1 MVRYLFVM
9 SLLLSACAQVGTIT
23 GGPTDEFAPRV
34 MSESIADKQRNVKT
48 SEQLLVFDEFIK
60 LDQPQQ
66 RIQLMPADSRL
77 QYELKGKTLRIIFLD
92 TLQAQT
98 TYTLMSNGG
107 IKDLTEGNDSLMTW
121 TFSTGPTL
129 DSLVLNARAK
139 EWIPNNKPSTIYLG
153 LYQTDTS
160 RTARYIGRFDP
171 QGQLQLKGLKEGAY
185 FLKAY
190 IDENQDGAC
199 SQTESQDVLFEPIVL
214 SQIQAD
220 TLSFYL
226 SKPKKSEDTTVKIDG
241 SKTVSALQ
249 SKPITASDSLALAKP
264 LSSLV
269 LQFDT
274 LPIDLLAELYLGEV
288 LQHKIELKKLSTTI
302 DSLQAGVY
310 TLRFISDQNHNLR
323 WDAID
328 LDQKQRA
335 EPIYYYP
342 EKIKIRPNWEVSLPV
357 NIPPGSLF
365 KK

>member
-1 MVRYLFVM
+1 MVRWAFVG
-9 SLLLSACAQVGTIT
+9 LLLLCACAQVGTIT
-23 GGPTDEFAPRV
+23 GGPTDEAAPKV
-34 MSESIADKQRNVKT
+34 VSESISDKQRNVT
-48 SEQLLVFDEFIK
+48 ASEQLLVFDEFIK

-77 QYELKGKTLRIIFLD
+77 QYELKGKTLRILFLD
-92 TLQAQT
+92 PLQAQT
-98 TYTLMSNGG
+98 TYTLLSNGS

-139 EWIPNNKPSTIYLG
+139 ECNPNNKPSNTYLG

-171 QGQLQLKGLKEGAY
+171 QGALQLKGLKDGTY
-185 FLKAY
+185 YLKAY

-199 SQTESQDVLFEPIVL
+199 GPGESQDLLFEPVVL
-214 SQIQAD
+214 QQLQAD
-220 TLSFYL
+220 TLAFFL
-226 SKPKKSEDTTVKIDG
+226 SKPATKEVPSVAAKD
-241 SKTVSALQ
+241 SA
-249 SKPITASDSLALAKP
+249 AVVNP
-264 LSSLV
+264 LSTLV

-274 LPIDLLAELYLGEV
+274 LLPQLLAEIYIGE
-288 LQHKIELKKLSTTI
+288 ELKKTVAVDKQTINI
-302 DSLQAGVY
+302 DSLQAGLY
-310 TLRFISDQNHNLR
+310 TLRIVSDLNDNLK

-328 LDQKQRA
+328 LERKVRA

-342 EKIKIRPNWEVSLPV
+342 EKIKIRPNWELSLPV

>member
-1 MVRYLFVM
+1 MVRWAFVG
-9 SLLLSACAQVGTIT
+9 LLLLCACAQVGTIT
-23 GGPTDEFAPRV
+23 GGPTDEAAPKV
-34 MSESIADKQRNVKT
+34 VSESISDKQRNVT
-48 SEQLLVFDEFIK
+48 ASEQLLVFDEFIK

-77 QYELKGKTLRIIFLD
+77 QYELKGKTLRILFLD
-92 TLQAQT
+92 PLQAQT
-98 TYTLMSNGG
+98 TYTLLSNGG

-139 EWIPNNKPSTIYLG
+139 ECIPNNKPSNTYLG
-153 LYQTDTS
+153 LYLSDTS

-171 QGQLQLKGLKEGAY
+171 QGALQLKGLKDGTY
-185 FLKAY
+185 YLKAY

-199 SQTESQDVLFEPIVL
+199 GPSESQDLLFEPVVL
-214 SQIQAD
+214 QQLQAD
-220 TLSFYL
+220 TLAFFL
-226 SKPKKSEDTTVKIDG
+226 SKPATKEMPS
-241 SKTVSALQ
+241 VSA
-249 SKPITASDSLALAKP
+249 KDSAVVANP
-264 LSSLV
+264 LSTLV

-274 LPIDLLAELYLGEV
+274 LLPHLLAEIYIGE
-288 LQHKIELKKLSTTI
+288 ELKKTVAVDKQTIQI
-302 DSLQAGVY
+302 DSLQAGLY
-310 TLRFISDQNHNLR
+310 TLRIVSDLNDNLK

-328 LDQKQRA
+328 LERKVRA

-342 EKIKIRPNWEVSLPV
+342 EKIKIRPNWELSLPV

>member
-1 MVRYLFVM
+1 
-9 SLLLSACAQVGTIT
+9 
-23 GGPTDEFAPRV
+23 
-34 MSESIADKQRNVKT
+34 
-48 SEQLLVFDEFIK
+48 
-60 LDQPQQ
+60 
-66 RIQLMPADSRL
+66 
-77 QYELKGKTLRIIFLD
+77 
-92 TLQAQT
+92 
-98 TYTLMSNGG
+98 MSNGG

-214 SQIQAD
+214 RQIQAD
-220 TLSFYL
+220 TLSFFL
-226 SKPKKSEDTTVKIDG
+226 SKPQKSQDTTVKIN
-241 SKTVSALQ
+241 
-249 SKPITASDSLALAKP
+249 IASTDSLSLTKP
-264 LSSLV
+264 LSALI
-269 LQFDT
+269 LQLDT
-274 LPIDLLAELYLGEV
+274 LPKYLLAELYLGEA
-288 LQHKIELKKLSTTI
+288 LQQKIQVNEPIITI

-310 TLRFISDQNHNLR
+310 TLRFISDQNQNLK

-335 EPIYYYP
+335 EPVYYYP

>member
-1 MVRYLFVM
+1 MVRWAFVVLV
-9 SLLLSACAQVGTIT
+9 LLCACAQVDTIT
-23 GGPTDEFAPRV
+23 GGPADEIAPQV
-34 MSESIADKQRNVKT
+34 LSETISDKQRNVKT

-77 QYELKGKTLRIIFLD
+77 QFELKGKTLRILFLD
-92 TLQAQT
+92 TLQPQT
-98 TYTLMSNGG
+98 TYTLLSNGG
-107 IKDLTEGNDSLMTW
+107 VKDLTEGNDSLMTW

-129 DSLVLNARAK
+129 DSLVLNAQAT
-139 EWIPNNKPSTIYLG
+139 EWIPNNKPRTICLG

-160 RTARYIGRFDP
+160 RTARYIGRFDQ
-171 QGQLQLKGLKEGAY
+171 QGQLQLKGLKDGAY
-185 FLKAY
+185 YLKAY

-199 SQTESQDVLFEPIVL
+199 APTESQDVLFSARTL

-220 TLSFYL
+220 TLAFFL
-226 SKPKKSEDTTVKIDG
+226 SKPVPMKDSTLTSISTMPFVR
-241 SKTVSALQ
+241 S
-249 SKPITASDSLALAKP
+249 TAVDSLALAKP
-264 LSSLV
+264 LSTLV

-274 LPIDLLAELYLGEV
+274 LFPHLMAELYIGEV
-288 LQHKIELKKLSTTI
+288 LQKTVEVDKQTIQI

-310 TLRFISDQNHNLR
+310 TLRIVSDLNGNLK

-328 LDQKQRA
+328 LERRVRA

-342 EKIKIRPNWEVSLPV
+342 EKIKIRPNWELSLPV
-357 NIPPGSLF
+357 NIPQGSLF

>member
-1 MVRYLFVM
+1 MVRWAFVG
-9 SLLLSACAQVGTIT
+9 LLLLCACAQVGTIT
-23 GGPTDEFAPRV
+23 GGPTDELAPKV
-34 MSESIADKQRNVKT
+34 VSESISDKQRNVT
-48 SEQLLVFDEFIK
+48 ASEQLLVFDEFIK

-77 QYELKGKTLRIIFLD
+77 QYELKGKTLRVLFLD
-92 TLQAQT
+92 PLQAQT
-98 TYTLMSNGG
+98 TYTLLSNGG

-139 EWIPNNKPSTIYLG
+139 EWIPNNKPSNTYLG

-171 QGQLQLKGLKEGAY
+171 QGALQLKGLKDGTY

-199 SQTESQDVLFEPIVL
+199 GPTESQDMLFEPVL
-214 SQIQAD
+214 LRQIQAD
-220 TLSFYL
+220 TLAFFL
-226 SKPKKSEDTTVKIDG
+226 SKPATKELPSVAVKD
-241 SKTVSALQ
+241 SAVVVN
-249 SKPITASDSLALAKP
+249 P
-264 LSSLV
+264 LSTLI

-274 LPIDLLAELYLGEV
+274 LLPHLLAELYIGEV
-288 LQHKIELKKLSTTI
+288 LKKTVAVDKQIVDI
-302 DSLQAGVY
+302 DSLQAGMY
-310 TLRFISDQNHNLR
+310 TLRIVSDLNDNLK

-328 LDQKQRA
+328 LERKVRA

-342 EKIKIRPNWEVSLPV
+342 EKIKIRPNWELSLPV

>member
-1 MVRYLFVM
+1 MVRWAFVG
-9 SLLLSACAQVGTIT
+9 LLLLCACAQVGTIT
-23 GGPTDEFAPRV
+23 GGPTDELAPKV
-34 MSESIADKQRNVKT
+34 VSESITDKQRNVT
-48 SEQLLVFDEFIK
+48 ASEQLLVFDEFIK

-77 QYELKGKTLRIIFLD
+77 QYELKGKTLRILFLD
-92 TLQAQT
+92 PLQAQT

-139 EWIPNNKPSTIYLG
+139 EWIPNNKPSNTYLG

-171 QGQLQLKGLKEGAY
+171 QGRLQLKGLKDGAY

-199 SQTESQDVLFEPIVL
+199 APTESQDVLFEPVVL
-214 SQIQAD
+214 QQIQAD
-220 TLSFYL
+220 TLAFCL
-226 SKPKKSEDTTVKIDG
+226 SKPLNPKDSSATSPQSAEKKSD
-241 SKTVSALQ
+241 SSAVQ
-249 SKPITASDSLALAKP
+249 TP
-264 LSSLV
+264 LSTLVIELDTMSTSL
-269 LQFDT
+269 L
-274 LPIDLLAELYLGEV
+274 IELYLGEV
-288 LQHKIELKKLSTTI
+288 LKQKIQVDKQTITI
-302 DSLQAGVY
+302 DSLQAGLY
-310 TLRFISDQNHNLR
+310 TLRIVSDQNNNQK

-328 LDQKQRA
+328 LERKVRA

-342 EKIKIRPNWEVSLPV
+342 EKIKIRPNWELSLPV

>member
-1 MVRYLFVM
+1 MVRWAFVG
-9 SLLLSACAQVGTIT
+9 LLLLCACAQVGTIT
-23 GGPTDEFAPRV
+23 GGPTDEAAPKV
-34 MSESIADKQRNVKT
+34 VSESISDKQRNVT
-48 SEQLLVFDEFIK
+48 ASEQLLVFDEFIK

-92 TLQAQT
+92 PLQAQT
-98 TYTLMSNGG
+98 TYTLLSNGG

-121 TFSTGPTL
+121 TFSTGPIL
-129 DSLVLNARAK
+129 DSLVLSARAK

-160 RTARYIGRFDP
+160 RTARYMGRFDP
-171 QGQLQLKGLKEGAY
+171 QGALQLKGLKDGTY
-185 FLKAY
+185 YLKAY
-190 IDENQDGAC
+190 IDENQDGLCAP
-199 SQTESQDVLFEPIVL
+199 TESQDILFEPIVL
-214 SQIQAD
+214 QQIQAD

-226 SKPKKSEDTTVKIDG
+226 SKPQKNQDTIKIEEP
-241 SKTVSALQ
+241 
-249 SKPITASDSLALAKP
+249 KPLTPIQAKPNNAQDSLALVRP
-264 LSSLV
+264 LSALV

-274 LPIDLLAELYLGEV
+274 LLPHLLAEIYIGEV
-288 LQHKIELKKLSTTI
+288 LQQSIKVDKQTIQI
-302 DSLQAGVY
+302 DSLQAGMY
-310 TLRFISDQNHNLR
+310 TLRIVSDQNGNST

-328 LDQKQRA
+328 LVHKVRA

-342 EKIKIRPNWEVSLPV
+342 EKIKIRPNWELSLPV

>member
-1 MVRYLFVM
+1 MVRYLFGM
-9 SLLLSACAQVGTIT
+9 TLLLSACAQVGTIT

-34 MSESIADKQRNVKT
+34 MSASIADKQRNVKT
-48 SEQLLVFDEFIK
+48 SEQLLVFDEFVK

-77 QYELKGKTLRIIFLD
+77 QYELKGKTLRILFLD

-98 TYTLMSNGG
+98 TYTLLSNGG

-160 RTARYIGRFDP
+160 RSARYIGRFDP

-214 SQIQAD
+214 RQIQAD
-220 TLSFYL
+220 TLSFFL
-226 SKPKKSEDTTVKIDG
+226 SKPQKSQDTTVKIN
-241 SKTVSALQ
+241 
-249 SKPITASDSLALAKP
+249 IASTDSFSLIKP
-264 LSSLV
+264 LSALI
-269 LQFDT
+269 LQLDT
-274 LPIDLLAELYLGEV
+274 LPKNLLAELYLGEA
-288 LQHKIELKKLSTTI
+288 LQQKIQVNEPIITI

-310 TLRFISDQNHNLR
+310 TLRFISDQNQNSK

-335 EPIYYYP
+335 EPVYYYP

>member
-1 MVRYLFVM
+1 MVRWAFVG
-9 SLLLSACAQVGTIT
+9 LLLLCACAQVGTIT
-23 GGPTDEFAPRV
+23 GGPTDEIAPKV
-34 MSESIADKQRNVKT
+34 VSESISDKQRNVT
-48 SEQLLVFDEFIK
+48 ASEQLLVFDEFIK

-77 QYELKGKTLRIIFLD
+77 QYELKGKTLRVLFLD
-92 TLQAQT
+92 PLQAQT
-98 TYTLMSNGG
+98 TYTLLSNGG

-139 EWIPNNKPSTIYLG
+139 EWIPNNKPSNTNLG

-171 QGQLQLKGLKEGAY
+171 QGALQLKGLKDGTY

-199 SQTESQDVLFEPIVL
+199 GSSESQDMLFEPVVL
-214 SQIQAD
+214 RQIQAD
-220 TLSFYL
+220 TLAFFL
-226 SKPKKSEDTTVKIDG
+226 SKPATKELPSVAAKD
-241 SKTVSALQ
+241 SAVV
-249 SKPITASDSLALAKP
+249 ANP
-264 LSSLV
+264 LSTLI

-274 LPIDLLAELYLGEV
+274 LLPHLLAEIYIGEV
-288 LQHKIELKKLSTTI
+288 LKKTVAVDKQTINI
-302 DSLQAGVY
+302 DSLQAGMY
-310 TLRFISDQNHNLR
+310 TLRIISDLNDNLK

-328 LDQKQRA
+328 LERKVRA

-342 EKIKIRPNWEVSLPV
+342 EKIKIRPNWELSLPV

>member
-1 MVRYLFVM
+1 MVRWAFVG
-9 SLLLSACAQVGTIT
+9 LLVLSACAQVGTIT
-23 GGPTDEFAPRV
+23 GGPTDELAPKV
-34 MSESIADKQRNVKT
+34 VSESITDKQRNVT
-48 SEQLLVFDEFIK
+48 ASEQLLVFDEFIK

-77 QYELKGKTLRIIFLD
+77 QYELKGKTLRILFLD
-92 TLQAQT
+92 PLQAQT

-139 EWIPNNKPSTIYLG
+139 EWIPNNKPSNTYLG

-171 QGQLQLKGLKEGAY
+171 QGRLQLKGLKDGAY

-199 SQTESQDVLFEPIVL
+199 APTESQDVMFEPVVL
-214 SQIQAD
+214 QQIQVD
-220 TLSFYL
+220 TLAFYL
-226 SKPKKSEDTTVKIDG
+226 SKPLNPKDSSATSPPSTEKKSD
-241 SKTVSALQ
+241 SSAVQ
-249 SKPITASDSLALAKP
+249 TP

-269 LQFDT
+269 IELDT
-274 LPIDLLAELYLGEV
+274 MSTSLLIELYLGEV
-288 LQHKIELKKLSTTI
+288 LKQKIQVDKQTITI
-302 DSLQAGVY
+302 DSLQAGLY
-310 TLRFISDQNHNLR
+310 TLRIVSDQNNNQK

-328 LDQKQRA
+328 LERKVRA

-342 EKIKIRPNWEVSLPV
+342 EKIKIRPNWELSLPV

>member
-1 MVRYLFVM
+1 MVRWAFVG
-9 SLLLSACAQVGTIT
+9 LLLLCACAQVGTIT
-23 GGPTDEFAPRV
+23 GGPTDEIAPKV
-34 MSESIADKQRNVKT
+34 VSESISDKQRNVT
-48 SEQLLVFDEFIK
+48 ASEQLLVFDEFIK

-77 QYELKGKTLRIIFLD
+77 QYELKGKTLRVLFLD
-92 TLQAQT
+92 PLQAQT
-98 TYTLMSNGG
+98 TYTLLSNGG
-107 IKDLTEGNDSLMTW
+107 IKDITEGNDSLMTW

-139 EWIPNNKPSTIYLG
+139 EWIPNNKPSNTYLG

-171 QGQLQLKGLKEGAY
+171 QGALQLKGLKDGTY

-199 SQTESQDVLFEPIVL
+199 GPSESQDMLFEPVVL
-214 SQIQAD
+214 RQIQAD
-220 TLSFYL
+220 TLAFFL
-226 SKPKKSEDTTVKIDG
+226 SKPATKELPSVAAKD
-241 SKTVSALQ
+241 SAVVA
-249 SKPITASDSLALAKP
+249 TP
-264 LSSLV
+264 LSTLI

-274 LPIDLLAELYLGEV
+274 LLPHLLAEIYIGEV
-288 LQHKIELKKLSTTI
+288 LKKTVAVDKLTINI
-302 DSLQAGVY
+302 DSLQAGMY
-310 TLRFISDQNHNLR
+310 TLRIVSDLNDNLK

-328 LDQKQRA
+328 IERKVRA

-342 EKIKIRPNWEVSLPV
+342 EKIKIRPNWELSLPV

>member
-9 SLLLSACAQVGTIT
+9 TLLLSACAQVGTIT
-23 GGPTDEFAPRV
+23 GGATDEFAPRV

-139 EWIPNNKPSTIYLG
+139 QWIPSDKPSTIYLG

-199 SQTESQDVLFEPIVL
+199 SQNESQDVLFEPIIL
-214 SQIQAD
+214 RQIQAD
-220 TLSFYL
+220 TLSFFL
-226 SKPKKSEDTTVKIDG
+226 SKPQKSQDTTVKIN
-241 SKTVSALQ
+241 
-249 SKPITASDSLALAKP
+249 IASTDSLSLTKP
-264 LSSLV
+264 LSALI

-274 LPIDLLAELYLGEV
+274 LPKYLLAELYLGDK
-288 LQHKIELKKLSTTI
+288 LQQKIQVNEPIITI
-302 DSLQAGVY
+302 DSLQAGLY
-310 TLRFISDQNHNLR
+310 TLRFISDQNQNSK

>member
-1 MVRYLFVM
+1 MVRWAFVG
-9 SLLLSACAQVGTIT
+9 LLLLCACAQVGTIT
-23 GGPTDEFAPRV
+23 GGPTDEAAPKV
-34 MSESIADKQRNVKT
+34 VSESISDKQRNVT
-48 SEQLLVFDEFIK
+48 ASEQLLVFDEFIK

-77 QYELKGKTLRIIFLD
+77 QYELKGKTLRVLFLD
-92 TLQAQT
+92 PLQAQT
-98 TYTLMSNGG
+98 TYTLLSNGG

-129 DSLVLNARAK
+129 DSLVLNARSK
-139 EWIPNNKPSTIYLG
+139 ELIPNNKPSNTYLG

-171 QGQLQLKGLKEGAY
+171 QGALQLKGLKDGTY

-199 SQTESQDVLFEPIVL
+199 GPTESQDMLFEPVVL
-214 SQIQAD
+214 RQIQAD
-220 TLSFYL
+220 TLAFFL
-226 SKPKKSEDTTVKIDG
+226 SKPATKELPSVAAKD
-241 SKTVSALQ
+241 SAVV
-249 SKPITASDSLALAKP
+249 ANP
-264 LSSLV
+264 LSTLI

-274 LPIDLLAELYLGEV
+274 LLPHLLAELYIGEV
-288 LQHKIELKKLSTTI
+288 LKKTVAVDKQTVDI
-302 DSLQAGVY
+302 DSLQAGMY
-310 TLRFISDQNHNLR
+310 TLRIVSDLNDNLK

-328 LDQKQRA
+328 LERKVRA

-342 EKIKIRPNWEVSLPV
+342 EKIKIRPNWELSLPV